1 MHTHFALVGGSQAD
15 RQAVA
20 EKLFWDHGF
29 IRLFIAKGE
38 DGRLIDR
45 DAWFIDYLPK
55 LEAMALFDT
64 DPVVVEDV
72 LYNDEA
78 RVFRGMAFRIVH
90 CGPSIITR
98 RPEDLS
104 VTVTRRQL
112 AEALH

>member
-1 MHTHFALVGGSQAD
+1 MHTHFALVGGSQVE

-29 IRLFIAKGE
+29 IRLSIAKGE
-38 DGRLIDR
+38 DGGLIDR
-45 DAWFIDYLPK
+45 DAWFIEYLPK

-64 DPVVVEDV
+64 DPVVVDDV

-78 RVFRGMAFRIVH
+78 QTLRDMGFRIVH
-90 CGPSIITR
+90 CGPSIITQ

-104 VTVTRRQL
+104 VTVTRRRV
-112 AEALH
+112 AESLH